1 MSFFR
6 RILGRQSGKT
16 AGARD
21 PESWQVGDWA
31 ECVHM
36 GQWYHVPQ
44 GTPSSGPRH
53 GRIGRVTG
61 VRVLRVDFLG
71 QVLALSFDSWPREY
85 FDASAFRK
93 VNPRADEAIAAEA
106 EFTELVRRKPA
117 PAMPRETIREL
128 Q

>member
-1 MSFFR
+1 MSFFSR
-6 RILGRQSGKT
+6 FLGGQSGKT

-36 GQWYHVPQ
+36 GQWYLIPQ
-44 GTPSSGPRH
+44 GTPGKGPRH

-61 VRVLRVDFLG
+61 VRVVRIDFLG
-71 QVLALSFDSWPREY
+71 QVLALSFADWPGEC
-85 FDASAFRK
+85 FTASAFRK
-93 VNPRADEAIAAEA
+93 VNPRADEAIAAET

-117 PAMPRETIREL
+117 PALPRETIREL